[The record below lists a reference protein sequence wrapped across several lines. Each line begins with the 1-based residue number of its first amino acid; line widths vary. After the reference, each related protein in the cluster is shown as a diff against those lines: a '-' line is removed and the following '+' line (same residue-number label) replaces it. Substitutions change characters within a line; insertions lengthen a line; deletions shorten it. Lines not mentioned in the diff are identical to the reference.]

1 MIVEIDT
8 RIELLRVGRK
18 KQSTIVANELIEQ
31 IQNLVLKIKNQIYL
45 TNSIA
50 NYQLVIL
57 INRRSLL
64 HLNIYSITYES
75 NIL

>member
-8 RIELLRVGRK
+8 RIELPRVGRK

-50 NYQLVIL
+50 NHQLVIL
-57 INRRSLL
+57 INRRV
-64 HLNIYSITYES
+64 
-75 NIL
+75 

>member
-1 MIVEIDT
+1 M
-8 RIELLRVGRK
+8 
-18 KQSTIVANELIEQ
+18 IVANELIEQ

-50 NYQLVIL
+50 NYQLVFL
-57 INRRSLL
+57 IKRRSLIHRNL
-64 HLNIYSITYES
+64 YSITYES

>member
-1 MIVEIDT
+1 MIVEIET
-8 RIELLRVGRK
+8 RIESLKVGRK
-18 KQSTIVANELIEQ
+18 KSTIVVNELIEQ

-50 NYQLVIL
+50 NHQIVIL

-75 NIL
+75 DIL

>member
-8 RIELLRVGRK
+8 RIESLRVGRK
-18 KQSTIVANELIEQ
+18 KSTIVVNELIEQ

-50 NYQLVIL
+50 NHQLVIL

-75 NIL
+75 DIL